1 MSKKSKYDK
10 YRVDGWADSSESVL
24 TKGQIEFLIQD
35 EKRMQAAEIAEALK
49 DSKKPFNS
57 VHVQYETNDPNAKAK
72 PVTDAELEEAF
83 LEYVYENSSKIKT
96 SERNKKKP
104 VFNSW
109 EKVETLSTEE
119 LEALQQR
126 ERWFTIPEDEIEKLI
141 DEALFLD
148 SLPEHPLGKEG
159 LDRAYKNIKDIDI
172 HPDDI
177 DSIK

>member
-49 DSKKPFNS
+49 DSKKP
-57 VHVQYETNDPNAKAK
+57 
-72 PVTDAELEEAF
+72 
-83 LEYVYENSSKIKT
+83 
-96 SERNKKKP
+96 
-104 VFNSW
+104 FNSW